1 VETTM
6 KQLSLKK
13 REIMTKAFA

>member
-1 VETTM
+1 M